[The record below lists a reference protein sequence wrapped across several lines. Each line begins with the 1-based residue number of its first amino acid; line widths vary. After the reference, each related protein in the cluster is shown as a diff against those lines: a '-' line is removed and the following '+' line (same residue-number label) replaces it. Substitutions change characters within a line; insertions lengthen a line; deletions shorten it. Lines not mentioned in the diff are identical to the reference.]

1 MGKYWE
7 ILKEYRYFVVSSVK
21 FVEAVIRQAT
31 AVSFPDMF
39 RHTRNWAQE
48 IAPGK
53 NGLNLVGRK
62 KKIQK

>member
-1 MGKYWE
+1 MFE
-7 ILKEYRYFVVSSVK
+7 RRVK

-53 NGLNLVGRK
+53 NGLNLVGEK
-62 KKIQK
+62 KKIHK